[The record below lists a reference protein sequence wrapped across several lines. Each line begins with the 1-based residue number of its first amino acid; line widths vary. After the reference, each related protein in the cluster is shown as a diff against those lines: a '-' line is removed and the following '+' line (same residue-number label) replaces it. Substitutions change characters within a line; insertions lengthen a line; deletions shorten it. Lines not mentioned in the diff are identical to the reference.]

1 MLNIFYTKPI
11 QSNRQ
16 YIAPNTVNVNNRI
29 RGYLNDVITYFRG
42 SNTRVR
48 SEHILY
54 RLLNTIGIDY
64 RWTNNEINYY
74 VDTIIRNVLKPMHI
88 SSEINIDLIFPNATI
103 VKNANEVIYSVN
115 ELSTIELLNINDDN
129 WIELQPLKFRNHNFR
144 DLYFNHPTRLNTIST
159 DLIVYTLDV
168 KVLCIMYKYYAK
180 RQEQLN
186 LPKSIGEFIGRY
198 VLTNSLITMADLVLL
213 NTYLNKGNIYI
224 NNRQSIG
231 ATSIEVYNNLIDDII
246 SKSLISR
253 SNDRLNIVEVLSN
266 IYLLHSTGYD
276 MLMLPKNFYETS
288 RSKKYITIV
297 LLDYI
302 DYLTNFLD
310 INKDGNS
317 QYYVDLKYY
326 LRALSNMNI
335 TTDKIIDDKALYII
349 NNLRSKL

>member
-1 MLNIFYTKPI
+1 MLNIFYKKPI
-11 QSNRQ
+11 QSNRD

-29 RGYLNDVITYFRG
+29 KGYLDDVITYFRG

-54 RLLNTIGIDY
+54 RLLTTLGIDY

-74 VDTIIRNVLKPMHI
+74 VDTVIRNVLKPMHI
-88 SSEINIDLIFPNATI
+88 SSEINIDLMFPNANI
-103 VKNANEVIYSVN
+103 VKNANEVLYSVN
-115 ELSTIELLNINDDN
+115 EFSTIELLNINDNN
-129 WIELQPLKFRNHNFR
+129 WIDLQPLKFRNHNFR
-144 DLYFNHPTRLNTIST
+144 DLYFNHPTRLNTIDN
-159 DLIVYTLDV
+159 DLIVYTLDI

-186 LPKSIGEFIGRY
+186 LSKSIGEFIGRY

-213 NTYLNKGNIYI
+213 NNYLDKGNVYI

-231 ATSIEVYNNLIDDII
+231 ATSIEIYHHLLDDII

-253 SNDRLNIVEVLSN
+253 SNDRLNLIEVVSN
-266 IYLLHSTGYD
+266 IYLLEHDGYD
-276 MLMLPKNFYETS
+276 LLMLPKNFYETS
-288 RSKKYITIV
+288 RSKKYVTIV

-310 INKDGNS
+310 TDKDGNS
-317 QYYVDLKYY
+317 QYYADLKYY

-335 TTDKIIDDKALYII
+335 STDKVIDDKAISII
-349 NNLRSKL
+349 NNLRSKV